1 MRFRRNPALLIACTL
16 ALVTILLPV
25 GAGASFT
32 ANPTVSSDPN
42 ITRPLVFMS
51 GQDVGQVY
59 VVDTGAGHPYKT
71 FDFAHG
77 CTIVAPATAC
87 TSETGMPTIQGVGGP
102 TPGDTFASPKPHL
115 ITFSPDARFA
125 YVTFQNTNP
134 GKVAVIDTV
143 TLKVVSV
150 ITINEAVPST
160 APLKV
165 TEAQQSALDPS
176 VMLVG
181 LIGFPNPGFIVKV
194 NVNEATET
202 WTVGTSAVAP
212 IATTMT
218 TGEGPACIQFSPSD
232 THLAYY
238 DSSLAPNL
246 GVGVIDPTTMT
257 FGAFTATT
265 GDVQCGFH
273 EPVTLGG
280 STKIVVTDSG
290 TPFGASPTGNG
301 DVYSLDPT
309 VATGF
314 LSSPSVISA
323 QNLHDNWPVQL
334 EPDGAP
340 TTFSA
345 STVFGSDRDNNFLD
359 TIVDT
364 GSGASLAHQLP
375 MTPFMTDIP
384 SGGRGAIDTLDGS
397 GDTVFAAMKETGD
410 LAIIDDPGGAG
421 QAVSFIHLAN
431 PDVSCSTVG
440 NANFHKCFVVH
451 ALRVQPLESS
461 TTTLTTS
468 ASSTRFGG
476 AVTFTAKVVSTV
488 TNPDIKPAGTVTF
501 SMNGQTLDVAPVVN
515 GKAVFTT
522 TGLIPGTDTVTATYN
537 PSNQSLPGDTPIFA
551 TSATSRNVFVA
562 TSTVTG
568 SQGSVVVGAGQSVLI
583 SNANIA
589 GSVTVNSGGAV
600 DIENSTIH
608 GSVTATGASAVRM
621 CGSTVTGAV
630 SVTGSKGFVLIG
642 DNSSPDNCAGNT
654 LDSSVTLLNNT
665 HGIVVL
671 DNFIG
676 GVLTASGN
684 SGAGPFP
691 QFQPGPEIQ

>member
-1 MRFRRNPALLIACTL
+1 MRFRRKAVLIASTL
-16 ALVTILLPV
+16 ALLTVLLPV

-42 ITRPLVFMS
+42 VTRPLVWVS

-59 VVDTGAGHPYKT
+59 VVDTGAGRPFKS
-71 FDFAHG
+71 FDFPHG
-77 CTIVAPATAC
+77 CTIVAPATTCSA
-87 TSETGMPTIQGVGGP
+87 EPGMPTILGVGAN
-102 TPGDTFASPKPHL
+102 TPGDSFASPKPHL

-150 ITINEAVPST
+150 ITINESAVPST

-194 NVNEATET
+194 NVNEATES
-202 WTVGTSAVAP
+202 WTVASSAAAP
-212 IATTMT
+212 IGTTA
-218 TGEGPACIQFSPSD
+218 GEGPACIQFSPTN
-232 THLAYY
+232 THLAYF
-238 DSSLAPNL
+238 DSSLSPAL

-257 FGAFTATT
+257 FGAFAPTT

-273 EPVTLGG
+273 EPITIGG

-290 TPFGASPTGNG
+290 TPFGHTPTGIG

-309 VATGF
+309 VATNF
-314 LSSPSVISA
+314 LSAPSTVPA
-323 QNLHDNWPVQL
+323 LNLHDNWPVQL

-340 TTFSA
+340 TSFSP

-359 TIVDT
+359 TIDVGNGDSAT
-364 GSGASLAHQLP
+364 IVNQLN

-384 SGGRGAIDTLDGS
+384 AGGRGAIDTLDGS

-410 LAIIDDPGGAG
+410 LGIIDDPGGAG
-421 QAVSFIHLAN
+421 QEVSFIHLAN
-431 PDVSCSTVG
+431 PDISCSTTG

-451 ALRVQPLESS
+451 AVRVQPLESS

-468 ASSTRFGG
+468 VSTARFGVS
-476 AVTFTAKVVSTV
+476 VTFTATVASTV
-488 TNPDIKPAGTVTF
+488 ANPDIKPQGTVTF
-501 SMNGQTLDVAPVVN
+501 SLNGQTLDVAPVVN
-515 GKAVFTT
+515 GKAVFST
-522 TGLIPGTDTVTATYN
+522 TGLIPGNDNVTATYN

-551 TSATSRNVFVA
+551 TSSASRNVFVS
-562 TSTVTG
+562 TSIVTG
-568 SQGSVVVGAGQSVLI
+568 SQGSVIVGAGQSVLI
-583 SNANIA
+583 TNANIA

-600 DIENSTIH
+600 DIENSTIN
-608 GSVTATGASAVRM
+608 GSVTATGALAVRM
-621 CGSTVTGAV
+621 CGSTVTGST

-642 DNSSPDNCAGNT
+642 DQSSPDNCAGNT
-654 LDSSVTLLNNT
+654 IGGAVTLLNNT

-671 DNFIG
+671 DNTISG
-676 GVLTASGN
+676 TITASGN